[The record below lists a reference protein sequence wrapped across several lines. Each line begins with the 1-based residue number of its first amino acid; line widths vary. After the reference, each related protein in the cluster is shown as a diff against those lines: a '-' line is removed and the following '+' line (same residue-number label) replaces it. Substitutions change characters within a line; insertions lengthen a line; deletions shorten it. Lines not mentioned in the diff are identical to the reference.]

1 MSRIFYRKKF
11 SDYLGEQRAIDDI
24 YTFYE
29 PDPLPPSPT
38 PTPSVTPSN
47 TSTPTPTPSITPTIT
62 PTATSSPIPITP
74 TPTTTATSTQTP
86 TTTTTPTNTNTPSV
100 TQTITPTNTETPTP
114 TPTLTP
120 TPTNIPIL
128 EYHLRAENTD
138 NILTESGDYLD
149 IDITAGYRA
158 ILEYANSLAYT
169 LPDARTQGI
178 QNAFYRTLETS
189 GFIANMD
196 IFYVFFNNDASLEQF
211 SKINWITPSANTITT
226 SGTTN
231 YGISGFTFDGVSQY
245 LDTNF
250 IPSVN
255 GVKYTANDGARIL
268 YKSDTDT
275 DDTVMDGNIL
285 PITPSG
291 VTNYSINKAATL
303 TTTFNANGF
312 ETTNFGNLSGGPGVM
327 SFGWAN
333 LPPLQLFSISIL
345 GAYDS
350 SGIPPS
356 PTPTLP
362 TNSQFIGRAGNNY
375 GTHTIGVYGMGS
387 GKTIYFGFGF
397 RTTINNYINTIK

>member
-1 MSRIFYRKKF
+1 M
-11 SDYLGEQRAIDDI
+11 
-24 YTFYE
+24 
-29 PDPLPPSPT
+29 
-38 PTPSVTPSN
+38 
-47 TSTPTPTPSITPTIT
+47 
-62 PTATSSPIPITP
+62 
-74 TPTTTATSTQTP
+74 
-86 TTTTTPTNTNTPSV
+86 
-100 TQTITPTNTETPTP
+100 TE
-114 TPTLTP
+114 
-120 TPTNIPIL
+120 N
-128 EYHLRAENTD
+128 N
-138 NILTESGDYLD
+138 DYLD
-149 IDITAGYRA
+149 IDITSGYRA
-158 ILEYANSLAYT
+158 ILNYAYSQGYT

-178 QNAFYRTLETS
+178 QNAFYRTLES
-189 GFIANMD
+189 QGFIANMD

-255 GVKYTANDGARIL
+255 GIKYTLNDGARIL
-268 YKSDTDT
+268 FKSDADT

-303 TTTFNANGF
+303 TTTFNTNGY
-312 ETTNFGNLSGGPGVM
+312 EITNFGNLSGGPGVM

-333 LPPLQLFSISIL
+333 LPPRQLFSISIL

-350 SGIPPS
+350 SGVGAPVG
-356 PTPTLP
+356 LP